1 VEQEQTHVAVEQIK
15 TTIRVCL
22 TFKSNYFDYKATA
35 NAECPTN
42 PWRVQNTALF
52 QRLDNFL
59 ERCHDILDLFQV
71 PTSHATSHALV
82 EEEGDGTRETDI
94 KRTRDTE
101 RIVPFCFVR
110 NILAAFA
117 MFVGC
122 AQN

>member
-1 VEQEQTHVAVEQIK
+1 MVEQEQTHVAVEQIK

-71 PTSHATSHALV
+71 PTSHALDRRRGGWN
-82 EEEGDGTRETDI
+82 EGDRHKENERHREDRAVLFYGI
-94 KRTRDTE
+94 
-101 RIVPFCFVR
+101 F
-110 NILAAFA
+110 
-117 MFVGC
+117 
-122 AQN
+122 

>member
-1 VEQEQTHVAVEQIK
+1 MHFSNAMSINQGRNYVSGEALFALVEQEQTHVAVEQIK

-71 PTSHATSHALV
+71 PTT
-82 EEEGDGTRETDI
+82 
-94 KRTRDTE
+94 
-101 RIVPFCFVR
+101 
-110 NILAAFA
+110 
-117 MFVGC
+117 
-122 AQN
+122 